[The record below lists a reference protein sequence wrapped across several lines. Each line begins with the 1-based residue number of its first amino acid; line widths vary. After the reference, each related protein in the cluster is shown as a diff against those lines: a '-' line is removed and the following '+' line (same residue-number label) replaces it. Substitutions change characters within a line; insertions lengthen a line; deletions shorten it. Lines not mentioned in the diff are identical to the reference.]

1 MLVRDQLYRE
11 EISGK
16 ITLSKEE
23 VRKAF
28 IDAKR
33 QLFLSYLYFED
44 STDAA
49 FR

>member
-1 MLVRDQLYRE
+1 MDGIKKMLVRDQLYRE

-28 IDAKR
+28 IDCK
-33 QLFLSYLYFED
+33 
-44 STDAA
+44 TPA
-49 FR
+49 FSIVSLL